1 MKAEM
6 AVDGKKIPLNAFT
19 QEFIG
24 KVSAAMAESLRGV
37 EENNWTEIVIRVK
50 QSE

>member
-1 MKAEM
+1 MNAEM

-19 QEFIG
+19 QEFIA

-37 EENNWTEIVIRVK
+37 EENWTEIVIRVR
-50 QSE
+50 QD